1 MSRSHSMAEGLH
13 PISMRCIR
21 YSMVGRPV
29 SDSRIRSFFAMAKK
43 ERIRESLTGLPTIEY
58 LMQRI
63 EMGWRPSAIEWERD
77 IVPAGVEQ
85 PYAEEIPYGLQVA
98 LDCAGLVENP
108 TEKEVVTMALDLIVE
123 DCALSRVASELNLRG
138 YKTRAGKPWTPS
150 DLRSEEHTSE

>member
-1 MSRSHSMAEGLH
+1 
-13 PISMRCIR
+13 
-21 YSMVGRPV
+21 
-29 SDSRIRSFFAMAKK
+29 MAKK
-43 ERIRESLTGLPTIEY
+43 ERIRESLTGLPTLEY

-77 IVPAGVEQ
+77 IVPAGAEQ

-98 LDCAGLVENP
+98 PDCGGLVENP

-150 DLRSEEHTSE
+150 DLFSLLPRMIQIGPRLFTSEQWVTRRARLPKVV